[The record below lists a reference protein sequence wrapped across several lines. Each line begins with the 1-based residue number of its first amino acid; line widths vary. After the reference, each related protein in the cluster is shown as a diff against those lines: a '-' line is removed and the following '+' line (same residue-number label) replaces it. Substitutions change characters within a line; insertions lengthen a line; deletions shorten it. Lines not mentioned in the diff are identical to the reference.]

1 MDGDG
6 SFQFQKCSGL
16 PFLELS
22 NTDDRMV
29 NRCREIA
36 GGQIYRYD
44 KKKGF
49 ARPVWKWTLF
59 GLPSVPLAR
68 ALIPYLAVKARRAA
82 ILAALPTES
91 YKGRGPVPKLVQYL
105 REEAARMLK
114 PLNHRGSGELS

>member
-6 SFQFQKCSGL
+6 SFQFQSASGL
-16 PFLELS
+16 PFLEVS
-22 NTDDRMV
+22 NTDYRMV
-29 NRCREIA
+29 ERCLAI
-36 GGQIYRYD
+36 GGGKIHRYD

-59 GLPSVPLAR
+59 GLPSIPLAR

-82 ILAALPTES
+82 IIAALPTHS
-91 YKGRGPVPKLVQYL
+91 YKGRGPVPKLVLYL

-114 PLNHRGSGELS
+114 PLNHRGTGELA